1 MKRNLLT
8 QIRSEWRENIWL
20 VVELLVVTA
29 VIWLIGILFYGK
41 TKNYFKPI
49 GYDYNNIY
57 TVDLGKIVAGSRYYE
72 GDVNDWEGW
81 KTDLQELI
89 ERLNKNPHLE
99 GAAYYEGALP
109 NSDLQGGTLIKRFD
123 VEDSVDYR
131 GRIRN
136 GSPELVR
143 LMRLESATGKT
154 TEQLEEI
161 LRRGDILISESD
173 EYKDAGRNVMD
184 LIGTRMYRGEGT
196 SVYKVGDVI
205 RGVRDN
211 EYADEWGT
219 IVFPMLKPQGMF
231 NSNAVQVAFRVRDG
245 HDKEFLKEF
254 EESPELRRQ
263 RNVYL
268 LAPKALTDIR
278 EEDVRETETG
288 LRMLG
293 CLMFF
298 LLVTMF
304 LGLTGTFW
312 FRMRQRVGEI
322 ALRKVCGATRA
333 DIFRRVIGEGMILL
347 LIAAALMSAII
358 WPMSDYFVNTFN
370 CTRPEMVVF
379 EAIAIALV
387 ALGIVV
393 SLWYPARNAM
403 RVEPAYALKS
413 E

>member
-1 MKRNLLT
+1 MKRNLLK

-20 VVELLVVTA
+20 VVELLVVTG

-41 TKNYFKPI
+41 TKDYFLPL

-57 TVDLGKIVAGSRYYE
+57 TVENGLIPPGSRYYE
-72 GDVNDWEGW
+72 GTIEDYDDGHA
-81 KTDLQELI
+81 DLQELI
-89 ERLNKNPHLE
+89 NRLNRNPHLE

-109 NSDLQGGTLIKRFD
+109 NSNLQGGTRIERAD
-123 VEDSVDYR
+123 VKDSVNYM

-143 LMRLESATGKT
+143 VMRLESATGKT

-161 LRRGDILISESD
+161 LRRGEMLISENK
-173 EYKDAGRNVMD
+173 EYEAAGRNVMD
-184 LIGTRMYRGEGT
+184 LIGARMYRGEG
-196 SVYKVGDVI
+196 SKVYTVGDVI
-205 RGVRDN
+205 RSVRDN
-211 EYADEWGT
+211 EYAEEWGT
-219 IVFPMLKPQGMF
+219 IVMPMLTPQGIF
-231 NSNAVQVAFRVRDG
+231 NSSSTQVAFRVRDG
-245 HDKEFLKEF
+245 HDKAFLKEF

-278 EEDVRETETG
+278 EESVRETETE

-304 LGLTGTFW
+304 LGLAGTFW

-322 ALRKVCGATRA
+322 ALRKVCGATRV

-347 LIAAALMSAII
+347 LIAAGVMSAIV
-358 WPMSDYFVNTFN
+358 WSMSDYFINTFN
-370 CTRPEMVVF
+370 CTRPEMLVF
-379 EAIAIALV
+379 EVIAIALV
-387 ALGIVV
+387 ALGIVL
-393 SLWYPARNAM
+393 SLWYPARSAM
-403 RVEPAYALKS
+403 RVEPAYALKT